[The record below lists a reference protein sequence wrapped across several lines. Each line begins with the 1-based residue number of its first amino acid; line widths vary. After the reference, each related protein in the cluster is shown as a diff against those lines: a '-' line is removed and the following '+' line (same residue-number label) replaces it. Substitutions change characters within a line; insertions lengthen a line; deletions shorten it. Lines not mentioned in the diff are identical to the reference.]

1 LQVTAKTGN
10 GVAGVEE
17 EGCCANSGENGDLQ
31 EGMSHDSGKLIVE
44 LKTTSGRLLQEPNGD
59 R

>member
-1 LQVTAKTGN
+1 LQVAAETGN

-17 EGCCANSGENGDLQ
+17 EGCCANSGEKDNLQ
-31 EGMSHDSGKLIVE
+31 EGMSHDSGELVVE
-44 LKTTSGRLLQEPNGD
+44 LKTTTGRLLQEPNGD